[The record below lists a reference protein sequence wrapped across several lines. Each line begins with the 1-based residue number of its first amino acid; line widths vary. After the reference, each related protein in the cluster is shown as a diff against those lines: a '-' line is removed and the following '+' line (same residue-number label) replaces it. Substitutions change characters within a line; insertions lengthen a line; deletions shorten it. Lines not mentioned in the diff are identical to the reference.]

1 MSSVTPNRLEILV
14 GSHFIDV
21 LVSEQE
27 VRSRLLITSDGSDLT
42 VRLLGSH
49 GGEVMKKED

>member
-1 MSSVTPNRLEILV
+1 M
-14 GSHFIDV
+14 

-27 VRSRLLITSDGSDLT
+27 VRSRQLVTSDGSDLT

-49 GGEVMKKED
+49 GGEVMKKEDETESEQRGINE